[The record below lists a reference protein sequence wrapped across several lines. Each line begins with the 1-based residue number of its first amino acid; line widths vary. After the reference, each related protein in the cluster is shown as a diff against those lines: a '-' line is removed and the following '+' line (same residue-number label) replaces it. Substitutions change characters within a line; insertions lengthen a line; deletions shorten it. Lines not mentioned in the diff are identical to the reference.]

1 MCEYCRERGKR
12 KYIVISE
19 YAELKIK
26 KIKILGYCLEI
37 IPKEGQ
43 TYTKINY
50 CPMCGRKLTK

>member
-1 MCEYCRERGKR
+1 MCKYCREGEKR
-12 KYIVISE
+12 EYIVISR

-26 KIKILGYCLEI
+26 KNKILGYCLEI
-37 IPKEGQ
+37 TQ